1 MSRAFLFSSLEVI
14 CILYHVNSK
23 KGLTGKRIEYFSVP
37 WEKIVAF
44 GVCSAGFMIDFDT
57 EVKLYTEMGFWPG
70 QRKHVEL
77 TVLVSYR
84 LELRIFFFLLTSAF
98 SFPCNG

>member
-1 MSRAFLFSSLEVI
+1 M
-14 CILYHVNSK
+14 
-23 KGLTGKRIEYFSVP
+23 
-37 WEKIVAF
+37 VAF

-70 QRKHVEL
+70 QRTHVEL

-84 LELRIFFFLLTSAF
+84 LELPLFFYFAHLDCFSSLQRLAGSDNSPPIPARPEQSFL
-98 SFPCNG
+98 